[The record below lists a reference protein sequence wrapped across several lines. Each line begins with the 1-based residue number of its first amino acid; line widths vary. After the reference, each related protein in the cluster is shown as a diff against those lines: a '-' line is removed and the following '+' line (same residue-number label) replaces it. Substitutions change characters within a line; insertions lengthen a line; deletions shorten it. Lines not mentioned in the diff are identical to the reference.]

1 MNRPMQSREQ
11 PVPSLVPSEGWH
23 CSHFFYLFDRAGLE
37 TLPESVI
44 DEAVAEVKAVLDPAG
59 SDAPVPASADEYAFF
74 AAAEAAIAALRARRR
89 RLRARLTSLV

>member
-11 PVPSLVPSEGWH
+11 PAPSIVPSEGWH

-59 SDAPVPASADEYAFF
+59 SDAPVRLQTSIVSGHKADCSA
-74 AAAEAAIAALRARRR
+74 L
-89 RLRARLTSLV
+89 